1 MNQEISKKV
10 VSLFFSKT
18 KKELRKELKLS
29 QKELQKYID
38 LNGLKK
44 VFFVTEEEKVK
55 AKELALEGKTLD
67 FIGKELGYSIVTIW
81 SVLRDQGISTRKLK
95 EESKQKRDIEVI
107 KRDDLTETQ
116 KAKILNISYQNLYAT
131 KKRLKKKGLI

>member
-67 FIGKELGYSIVTIW
+67 YIAKELGYSVVCIFYHLK
-81 SVLRDQGISTRKLK
+81 SQGINAQELRVKK
-95 EESKQKRDIEVI
+95 KI
-107 KRDDLTETQ
+107 KVMKKDTLSDSQ
-116 KAKILNISYQNLYAT
+116 KAKKLKISIQNYYHT
-131 KKRLKKKGLI
+131 KKRLQKKGLI